1 LFKEKEIMVMNQSI
15 FKDIYYKRCQL
26 ALTALKAN
34 GFEVIYADNANE
46 ALDKVM
52 SFIPKRAKVGIGGSV
67 TVRDI
72 GLVEAIEKQSNTIF
86 MDWGKP
92 LELKEKIKVR
102 KEALTSDV
110 YLTSSNAITLQGQLV
125 NIDGTGNRV
134 SAMIFGPKK
143 VIIVAG
149 ANKLVDTLD
158 EALARIRNI
167 AGPLNGKRLNLK
179 TPCALTGKCTDC
191 NSPDRMCKVKVI
203 LEKKP
208 SLSDITIVLVGE
220 NLGY

>member
-1 LFKEKEIMVMNQSI
+1 MDQSI
-15 FKDIYYKRCQL
+15 FKDIYFKRCQL

-34 GFEVIYADNANE
+34 GFKVIYADNSKE

-52 SFIPKRAKVGIGGSV
+52 SLIPREAKVGIGGSV

-72 GLVEAIEKQSNTIF
+72 GLVEAIEKQNNPIF

-92 LELKEKIKVR
+92 LELKEKLKVR

-143 VIIVAG
+143 VIVVAG
-149 ANKLVDTLD
+149 VNKLVGTLD
-158 EALARIRNI
+158 EALARIKNI
-167 AGPLNGKRLNLK
+167 ACPLNGKRLNLK
-179 TPCALTGKCTDC
+179 TPCALTGKCADC
-191 NSPDRMCKVKVI
+191 NSPDRMCKVTVI

>member
-1 LFKEKEIMVMNQSI
+1 MDQNI
-15 FKDIYYKRCQL
+15 FKDIYFKRCQL
-26 ALTALKAN
+26 ALTALKTN
-34 GFEVIYADNANE
+34 GFEVTYADNSKE
-46 ALDKVM
+46 TLDKVM
-52 SFIPKRAKVGIGGSV
+52 FLIPKEAKVGIGGSV

-72 GLVEAIEKQSNTIF
+72 GLVEAIEKQGNTIF

-92 LELKEKIKVR
+92 LELKEKLKVR

-158 EALARIRNI
+158 EAFARIRNI

-191 NSPDRMCKVKVI
+191 NSPDRMCKVTVI

>member
-1 LFKEKEIMVMNQSI
+1 MDQSV
-15 FKDIYYKRCQL
+15 FKDIYFKRCQL

-34 GFEVIYADNANE
+34 GFEVIYVNNAKE
-46 ALDKVM
+46 ALNKVM
-52 SFIPKRAKVGIGGSV
+52 LLIPKEAKVGIGGSV

-92 LELKEKIKVR
+92 LGLKEKIKVR
-102 KEALTSDV
+102 KESLTSDV
-110 YLTSSNAITLQGQLV
+110 YLTSSNAITLRGQLV
-125 NIDGTGNRV
+125 NIDRTGNRV

-191 NSPDRMCKVKVI
+191 NSPDRMCKVTVI

-208 SLSDITIVLVGE
+208 NFSDITIVLVGE
-220 NLGY
+220 KLGY

>member
-1 LFKEKEIMVMNQSI
+1 MDQSI
-15 FKDIYYKRCQL
+15 FKDIYFKRCQL

-34 GFEVIYADNANE
+34 GFKVIYADNSKE

-52 SFIPKRAKVGIGGSV
+52 SLIPREAKVGIGGSV

-72 GLVEAIEKQSNTIF
+72 GLVEAIKKQNNPIF

-92 LELKEKIKVR
+92 LELKEKLKVR

-143 VIIVAG
+143 VIVVAG
-149 ANKLVDTLD
+149 VNKLVDTLD

-167 AGPLNGKRLNLK
+167 AGPLNAKRLNLN

-191 NSPDRMCKVKVI
+191 NSPDRMCKVTVI

-208 SLSDITIVLVGE
+208 NLSDITIVLVGE

>member
-1 LFKEKEIMVMNQSI
+1 MDKSI

-158 EALARIRNI
+158 EALARIRSI

>member
-1 LFKEKEIMVMNQSI
+1 MDQSI
-15 FKDIYYKRCQL
+15 FKDIYFKRCQL

-34 GFEVIYADNANE
+34 GFKVIYADNSKE

-52 SFIPKRAKVGIGGSV
+52 SLIPKEAKVGIGGSV

-72 GLVEAIEKQSNTIF
+72 GLVEAIEKQNNPIF

-92 LELKEKIKVR
+92 LELKEKLKVR
-102 KEALTSDV
+102 KEALNSDV

-143 VIIVAG
+143 VIVVAG
-149 ANKLVDTLD
+149 ANKLVGTLD
-158 EALARIRNI
+158 EALARIKNI
-167 AGPLNGKRLNLK
+167 ACPLNGKRLNFK
-179 TPCALTGKCTDC
+179 TPCALTGKCADC
-191 NSPDRMCKVKVI
+191 NSPDRMCKVTVI

>member
-1 LFKEKEIMVMNQSI
+1 MDQNI
-15 FKDIYYKRCQL
+15 FKDIYFKRCQL

-34 GFEVIYADNANE
+34 GFEVLYTDNAKE

-52 SFIPKRAKVGIGGSV
+52 SLIPKEAKVGIGGSV
-67 TVRDI
+67 TVRDV
-72 GLVEAIEKQSNTIF
+72 GLVEAIEKQGNSIF

-92 LELKEKIKVR
+92 LELKEKLKIR

-134 SAMIFGPKK
+134 AAMIFGPKK
-143 VIIVAG
+143 VIIIAG

-191 NSPDRMCKVKVI
+191 DSPDRMCKITVI

-208 SLSDITIVLVGE
+208 TLSDITIVLVGE

>member
-1 LFKEKEIMVMNQSI
+1 MDQSI
-15 FKDIYYKRCQL
+15 FKDIYFKRCQL

-34 GFEVIYADNANE
+34 GFEAIYADNSKE

-52 SFIPKRAKVGIGGSV
+52 FLIPKEAKVGIGGSV
-67 TVRDI
+67 TARDI
-72 GLVEAIEKQSNTIF
+72 GLVEAIEKQNNIIF
-86 MDWGKP
+86 MDWEKT
-92 LELKEKIKVR
+92 LELKEKLKVG
-102 KEALTSDV
+102 KAALTSDV

-158 EALARIRNI
+158 EAFARIRNI

-191 NSPDRMCKVKVI
+191 NSPDRMCNVTVI

-208 SLSDITIVLVGE
+208 DLSDITIVLVGE

>member
-1 LFKEKEIMVMNQSI
+1 MDQTI
-15 FKDIYYKRCQL
+15 FKDIYFKRCQL

-34 GFEVIYADNANE
+34 GFEVIYADNSKE

-52 SFIPKRAKVGIGGSV
+52 FLIPKEAKVGIGGSV

-72 GLVEAIEKQSNTIF
+72 GLVEAIEKQGNTIF

-92 LELKEKIKVR
+92 IELKEKLKVR
-102 KEALTSDV
+102 KESLTSDV

-134 SAMIFGPKK
+134 SAMVFGPKK
-143 VIIVAG
+143 VIIIAG

-167 AGPLNGKRLNLK
+167 AGPLNGKRLNLN

-191 NSPDRMCKVKVI
+191 NSPDRMCNITVI

-208 SLSDITIVLVGE
+208 NLSDITIVLVGE

>member
-1 LFKEKEIMVMNQSI
+1 VDQSI
-15 FKDIYYKRCQL
+15 FKDIYFKRCQL

-34 GFEVIYADNANE
+34 GFEVIYADNSKE

-52 SFIPKRAKVGIGGSV
+52 FLIPKEAKVGIGGSV

-72 GLVEAIEKQSNTIF
+72 GLVEAIEKQNNTIF

-92 LELKEKIKVR
+92 IELKEKLKVR
-102 KEALTSDV
+102 KESLTSDV

-134 SAMIFGPKK
+134 SAMVFGPKK
-143 VIIVAG
+143 VIIIAG

-167 AGPLNGKRLNLK
+167 AGPLNGKRLNLN

-191 NSPDRMCKVKVI
+191 NSPDRMCRVTVI

-208 SLSDITIVLVGE
+208 NLSDITIVLVGE

>member
-1 LFKEKEIMVMNQSI
+1 MDQSI
-15 FKDIYYKRCQL
+15 FKDIYSKRCQL
-26 ALTALKAN
+26 ALTALKEN
-34 GFEVIYADNANE
+34 GFEAIYADNSKE

-52 SFIPKRAKVGIGGSV
+52 FLIPKEAKVGIGGSV

-72 GLVEAIEKQSNTIF
+72 GLVEAIEKQGNTIF
-86 MDWGKP
+86 MDWRKP
-92 LELKEKIKVR
+92 IELKEKLKVR
-102 KEALTSDV
+102 KAALTSDV

-158 EALARIRNI
+158 EAFARIRNI
-167 AGPLNGKRLNLK
+167 TGPLNGKRLNLK

-191 NSPDRMCKVKVI
+191 NSPDRMCNVTVI

-208 SLSDITIVLVGE
+208 NLSDITIVLVGE

>member
-1 LFKEKEIMVMNQSI
+1 MDQTI
-15 FKDIYYKRCQL
+15 FKDIYFKRCQL

-34 GFEVIYADNANE
+34 GFEVIYADNSKE

-52 SFIPKRAKVGIGGSV
+52 FLIPKEAKVGIGGSV

-72 GLVEAIEKQSNTIF
+72 GLVEAIEKQNNTIF

-92 LELKEKIKVR
+92 IELKEKLKVR
-102 KEALTSDV
+102 KESLTSDV

-134 SAMIFGPKK
+134 SAMVFGPKK
-143 VIIVAG
+143 VIIIAG
-149 ANKLVDTLD
+149 ANKLVDTID

-167 AGPLNGKRLNLK
+167 AGPLNGKRLNLN

-191 NSPDRMCKVKVI
+191 NSPDRMCRITVI

-208 SLSDITIVLVGE
+208 NLSDITIVLVGE

>member
-1 LFKEKEIMVMNQSI
+1 MDQSI
-15 FKDIYYKRCQL
+15 FKDIYFKRCQL

-34 GFEVIYADNANE
+34 GFKVIYADNSKE

-52 SFIPKRAKVGIGGSV
+52 SLIPKEAKVGIGGSV

-72 GLVEAIEKQSNTIF
+72 GLVEAIEKQNNPIF

-92 LELKEKIKVR
+92 LELKEKLKVR

-143 VIIVAG
+143 VIVVAG
-149 ANKLVDTLD
+149 VNKLVGTLD
-158 EALARIRNI
+158 EALARIKNI
-167 AGPLNGKRLNLK
+167 ACPLNGKRLNLK
-179 TPCALTGKCTDC
+179 TPCALTGKCADC
-191 NSPDRMCKVKVI
+191 NSPDRMCKVTVI

>member
-1 LFKEKEIMVMNQSI
+1 MDQSI
-15 FKDIYYKRCQL
+15 FKDIYFKRCQL
-26 ALTALKAN
+26 ASTALKAN
-34 GFEVIYADNANE
+34 GFEVIYADNSKE

-52 SFIPKRAKVGIGGSV
+52 FLIPKEAKVGIGGSV

-72 GLVEAIEKQSNTIF
+72 GLVEAIEKQNNTIF

-92 LELKEKIKVR
+92 IELKEKLKVR

-143 VIIVAG
+143 VIVVAG

-167 AGPLNGKRLNLK
+167 AGPLNAKRLNKK

-191 NSPDRMCKVKVI
+191 NSSDRICKITVI

-208 SLSDITIVLVGE
+208 NLSDITIVLVGE

>member
-1 LFKEKEIMVMNQSI
+1 MDQNI
-15 FKDIYYKRCQL
+15 FKDIYFKRCQL
-26 ALTALKAN
+26 ASTALKAN
-34 GFEVIYADNANE
+34 GFKVIYSDNSKE

-52 SFIPKRAKVGIGGSV
+52 SLIPSKVKVGIGGSV
-67 TVRDI
+67 TVREI
-72 GLVEAIEKQSNTIF
+72 GLVEAIEKQNNIIF
-86 MDWGKP
+86 MEQEEP
-92 LELKEKIKVR
+92 LELKEKLKTR
-102 KEALTSDV
+102 KEALISDV
-110 YLTSSNAITLQGQLV
+110 YLASSNAITLQGQLV

-158 EALARIRNI
+158 EALARIKNT
-167 AGPLNGKRLNLK
+167 ACPFNGRRLNLK

-191 NSPDRMCKVKVI
+191 NSPDRMCNITVI

-208 SLSDITIVLVGE
+208 SLTDITIVLVGE
-220 NLGY
+220 KLGY

>member
-1 LFKEKEIMVMNQSI
+1 MDQSI
-15 FKDIYYKRCQL
+15 FKDIYFKRCQL

-34 GFEVIYADNANE
+34 GFKVIYADNSKE

-52 SFIPKRAKVGIGGSV
+52 SLIPKEAKVGIGGSV

-72 GLVEAIEKQSNTIF
+72 GLVEAIEKQNNPIF

-92 LELKEKIKVR
+92 LELKEKLKVR
-102 KEALTSDV
+102 KEALNSDV
-110 YLTSSNAITLQGQLV
+110 YLTSSNAITLHGQLV

-143 VIIVAG
+143 VIVVAG
-149 ANKLVDTLD
+149 VNKLVGTLD
-158 EALARIRNI
+158 EALARIKNI
-167 AGPLNGKRLNLK
+167 ACPLNGKRLNLN

-191 NSPDRMCKVKVI
+191 NSPDRMCKVTVI

>member
-1 LFKEKEIMVMNQSI
+1 MDQSI
-15 FKDIYYKRCQL
+15 FKDIYSKRCQL
-26 ALTALKAN
+26 ALTALKEN
-34 GFEVIYADNANE
+34 GFEAIYADNSKE

-52 SFIPKRAKVGIGGSV
+52 FLIPKEAKVGIGGSV

-72 GLVEAIEKQSNTIF
+72 GLVEAIEKQGNTIF
-86 MDWGKP
+86 MDWRKP
-92 LELKEKIKVR
+92 IELKEKLKVR
-102 KEALTSDV
+102 KAALTSDV

-158 EALARIRNI
+158 EAFARIRNI

-191 NSPDRMCKVKVI
+191 NSPDRMCNVTVI

-208 SLSDITIVLVGE
+208 DLSDITIVLVGE

>member
-1 LFKEKEIMVMNQSI
+1 MDQSI
-15 FKDIYYKRCQL
+15 FKDIYFKRCQL

-34 GFEVIYADNANE
+34 GFKVIYADNSKE

-52 SFIPKRAKVGIGGSV
+52 SLIPREAKVGIGGSV

-72 GLVEAIEKQSNTIF
+72 GLVESIVKQNNTIF

-92 LELKEKIKVR
+92 LELKEKLKVR

-125 NIDGTGNRV
+125 SVDGTGNRV

-143 VIIVAG
+143 VIVVAG
-149 ANKLVDTLD
+149 ANKLVGTLD
-158 EALARIRNI
+158 EALARIKNI
-167 AGPLNGKRLNLK
+167 ACPLNGKRLNLK

-191 NSPDRMCKVKVI
+191 NSPDRMCKVTVI

-208 SLSDITIVLVGE
+208 NLSDITIVLVGE

>member
-1 LFKEKEIMVMNQSI
+1 MDQSI

>member
-1 LFKEKEIMVMNQSI
+1 MDQNI
-15 FKDIYYKRCQL
+15 FKDIYFKRYQL

-34 GFEVIYADNANE
+34 GFEVIYADNARE
-46 ALDKVM
+46 ALGKVM
-52 SFIPKRAKVGIGGSV
+52 FLIPKEAKVGIGGSV

-72 GLVEAIEKQSNTIF
+72 GLVEAIEKQGNTIF

-92 LELKEKIKVR
+92 LELKEKLKVR

-158 EALARIRNI
+158 EAFARIRNI

-191 NSPDRMCKVKVI
+191 NSPDRMCKITVI

-208 SLSDITIVLVGE
+208 DLSDITIVLVGE

>member
-1 LFKEKEIMVMNQSI
+1 MDQSI
-15 FKDIYYKRCQL
+15 FKDIYFKRCQL
-26 ALTALKAN
+26 ASTALKAN
-34 GFEVIYADNANE
+34 GFEVIYADNSEE

-52 SFIPKRAKVGIGGSV
+52 FLIPKEAKVGIGGSV

-72 GLVEAIEKQSNTIF
+72 GLVEAIEKQNNTIF

-92 LELKEKIKVR
+92 IELKEKLKVR

-143 VIIVAG
+143 VIVVAG

-167 AGPLNGKRLNLK
+167 AGPLNAKRLNKK

-191 NSPDRMCKVKVI
+191 NSSDRICKITVI

-208 SLSDITIVLVGE
+208 NLSDITIVIVGE

>member
-1 LFKEKEIMVMNQSI
+1 MDQSI
-15 FKDIYYKRCQL
+15 FKDIYFKRCQL

-34 GFEVIYADNANE
+34 GFKVIYADNSKE

-52 SFIPKRAKVGIGGSV
+52 SLIPKEAKVGIGGSV

-72 GLVEAIEKQSNTIF
+72 GLVEAIEKQNNPIF

-92 LELKEKIKVR
+92 LELKEKLKVR
-102 KEALTSDV
+102 KEALTIDV

-143 VIIVAG
+143 VIIIAG
-149 ANKLVDTLD
+149 ANKLVGTLD
-158 EALARIRNI
+158 EALARIKNI
-167 AGPLNGKRLNLK
+167 ACPLNGKRLNLN

-191 NSPDRMCKVKVI
+191 NSPDRMCKVTVI

-208 SLSDITIVLVGE
+208 NLSDITIVLVGE